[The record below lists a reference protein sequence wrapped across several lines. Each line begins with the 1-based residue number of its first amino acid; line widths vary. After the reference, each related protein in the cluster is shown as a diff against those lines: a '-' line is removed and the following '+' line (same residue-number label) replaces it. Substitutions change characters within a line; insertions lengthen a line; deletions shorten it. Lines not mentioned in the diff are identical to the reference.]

1 MEKERQKE
9 IKSSTSSGRRSLP
22 YQYRPVVKNETN
34 QNQRNNINSKYNSN
48 TKYNINDSKY
58 NKRYN
63 INDPK
68 NATSTTTTNRRYNNN
83 DTKTNTNTTT
93 TTNRRY
99 NNNDTKTNTNTTTTN
114 RRYNNNDTKTNTNT
128 NTTTNRRYN
137 NNDAKTNTNTT
148 TTNRRYNNI
157 DTKYNS
163 NTNTN
168 KDKKDNTN
176 DSKSNSNKNYSYS
189 RRTEKPTIDTNKN
202 NVIERKPSKSP
213 DVSIYKKDYLTQIN
227 NLQNNSFN
235 YQEEK
240 LGENILEISKK
251 NKNIISYID
260 IDLFLQRI
268 AQEKKIYDDM
278 NDNDTLLNGFCIQHP
293 IFISTNTLISKII
306 SCFNYFYT
314 RYLNQ
319 ENENN
324 NNKEQKNQS
333 NNNRRSAGGY
343 RNRYKQVRQEVKKPE
358 KDKYEDLVFVKNVK
372 KIPYNLIDLLILFV
386 DLTEKY
392 SKELLTREIIEK
404 IESFYKNILDISD
417 VNNRYKDDI
426 EYSMKILKGIKSAAI
441 LRRAKTQR
449 TKLEFDDI
457 FNTKGFLANKIRD
470 PDKPLSF
477 FNILDYDSKDI
488 AKELTRISYKLF
500 SKIQPKEFFKG
511 VFTKKNKDVTSPN
524 ITEVANRFNQL
535 SFWIIEE
542 ILSYDHTNVRAEIIE
557 KFIDIGNELIK
568 LNNFTDCMSITSA
581 LGQVIV
587 TGLTKTWKSV
597 SKESNL
603 VLQDLKNTLNFQDNY
618 KNIREKIDECLE
630 KNEPYIP
637 FLGPYNKRICF
648 LEEYGPYVKEESLI
662 NVDKIVLVQQ
672 ILDQF
677 YKFRS
682 KQYDIM
688 RRSKNEFVIFQCL
701 DPASEEELDKLAS
714 FLEPNFVLNN
724 KKSNQKRPTN
734 TENNL
739 RENYEKKEDII

>member
-68 NATSTTTTNRRYNNN
+68 NATTTTTTNRRYNNN

-137 NNDAKTNTNTT
+137 NNDAKANTNTT

-268 AQEKKIYDDM
+268 AQDKKIYDDM

-319 ENENN
+319 DNENN
-324 NNKEQKNQS
+324 NNIEQKNQS

-358 KDKYEDLVFVKNVK
+358 KDKYEDLVFDKNVK
-372 KIPYNLIDLLILFV
+372 TIPYNLIDLLILFV

-392 SKELLTREIIEK
+392 SKELLTREIIDK

-457 FNTKGFLANKIRD
+457 FNTKDFLANIIRD

-542 ILSYDHTNVRAEIIE
+542 ILSYDHNNVRAEIIE

-581 LGQVIV
+581 LGQIIV

-618 KNIREKIDECLE
+618 KNIRDKIDECLE